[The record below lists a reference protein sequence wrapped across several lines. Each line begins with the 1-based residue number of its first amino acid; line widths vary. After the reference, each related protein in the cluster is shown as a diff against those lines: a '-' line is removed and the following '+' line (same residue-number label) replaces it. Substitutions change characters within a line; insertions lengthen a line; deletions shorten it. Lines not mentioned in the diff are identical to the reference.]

1 MGQGVRET
9 EGNLGRHRKSQP
21 RGVPL
26 SQLSGPL
33 GVEGWLQIRWFP
45 LPCPV
50 HTSRVPALPTTARKP
65 AEGLSRGQPA
75 FSISYPLSP
84 PSAAETLGQAASR
97 HCLVPRTSPP
107 RHPPRRAPPVRAQ
120 GERTC
125 VLPARHPQEIHSFPT
140 CWQHTDRSHS
150 CGCGKAAGEE
160 RFPSPELLR
169 KEKLNTYL

>member
-97 HCLVPRTSPP
+97 HCLVPCTPP
-107 RHPPRRAPPVRAQ
+107 PHGILPDGHPPFEPRESARVSS
-120 GERTC
+120 
-125 VLPARHPQEIHSFPT
+125 LPAIRRKYIHFQPAGNTLTGATAVGVERLQGRNDSPAP
-140 CWQHTDRSHS
+140 S
-150 CGCGKAAGEE
+150 CCG
-160 RFPSPELLR
+160 RR
-169 KEKLNTYL
+169 N